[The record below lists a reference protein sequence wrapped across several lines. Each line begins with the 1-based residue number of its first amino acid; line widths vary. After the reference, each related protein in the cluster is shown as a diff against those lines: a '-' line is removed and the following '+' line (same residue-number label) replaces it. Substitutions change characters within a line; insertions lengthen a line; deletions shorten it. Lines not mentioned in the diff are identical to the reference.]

1 MSSCPASAGPLL
13 PDTGASTNMMS
24 GRSSPIRLPISA
36 VSARPIVP
44 ICAHTAS
51 WASALATP
59 LSKITEVT
67 TSAVGSIVITTCASR
82 TASAGDAATSAP
94 ASDSG
99 AVAVVERS
107 QIVVRSPAET
117 RLRAIAEPMMPVPST
132 ATRTF
137 SPGVCVA
144 I

>member
-1 MSSCPASAGPLL
+1 MAV
-13 PDTGASTNMMS
+13 
-24 GRSSPIRLPISA
+24 

-44 ICAHTAS
+44 ICAHAAPAGSAS
-51 WASALATP
+51 ATP

-67 TSAVGSIVITTCASR
+67 TSAVGSIVITTCASW

-99 AVAVVERS
+99 AVAVDERS
-107 QIVVRSPAET
+107 QIVVRNPAET

-137 SPGVCVA
+137 SPGVSAA